1 MSSCVAS
8 WGRVPLLKL
17 DPTYLVLLHR
27 KHLPL
32 SSRRNAGWKRSRGS
46 HRPAVVGGRE
56 RSFSASEEV
65 LMRRYP
71 SVGQCGHLSL
81 ARARTNRPRFT
92 AAQWGG
98 ESVTS
103 AKLRLFY
110 FPSTQDPGRRDCI
123 FILIFFQD
131 QLKMYWSYW
140 SNCCGV
146 GSVIIS
152 KSCSWWM
159 MLI

>member
-1 MSSCVAS
+1 MSNCSKERMC
-8 WGRVPLLKL
+8 
-17 DPTYLVLLHR
+17 
-27 KHLPL
+27 
-32 SSRRNAGWKRSRGS
+32 SSPEIW
-46 HRPAVVGGRE
+46 RPACSKQRPLVRKECRVKKVTQITAALTVGGGR
-56 RSFSASEEV
+56 RSFRESEEV
-65 LMRRYP
+65 LMRRHP

-152 KSCSWWM
+152 KSCCWWM